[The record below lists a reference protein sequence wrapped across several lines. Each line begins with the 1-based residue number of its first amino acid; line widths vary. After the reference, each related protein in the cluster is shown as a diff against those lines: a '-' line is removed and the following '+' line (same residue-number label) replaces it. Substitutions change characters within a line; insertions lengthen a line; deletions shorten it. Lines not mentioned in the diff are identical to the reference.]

1 MTENNKTNP
10 RVAAL
15 KESATLQIADVARKI
30 ERQGDQVMKFQT
42 GDPDFDSPKEVV
54 DAAHKALVDGHTHYS
69 DTRGLPELRNALA
82 DKLSKDNSIQ
92 YDPDREILV
101 THGAS
106 HGIFSCL
113 QTLLQPSDE
122 VLILSPSW
130 MTYASSVTISGGIP
144 VEVPSDPR
152 ESFMP
157 NMESLNSLVTT
168 RTKVLIINSPNNPSG
183 FVIPRDLMNLL
194 ADFAERHDLT
204 VISDEVYE
212 KLTYDGL
219 KHVSFA
225 SLPNMK
231 ERTITVNSFSKTYA
245 MSGWRIGYLA
255 GPQEIIKNVLK
266 ITQCSGT
273 NVPPYSQK
281 AAIVALNNENVAKYV
296 TDMISTY
303 SMRRNQVANLIE
315 DIPDLKFISPGGAF
329 YYLIDI
335 SAHSKDSTEF
345 ALQLL
350 NKKRVAVVP
359 GVSFGQCTE
368 GWIRMTFATD
378 QEVLRNGL
386 YHMKDFLSDY

>member
-255 GPQEIIKNVLK
+255 GPQEIIKNEFPEVRVFQHSIKGVWVIGVVFNLEIFTNFIHK
-266 ITQCSGT
+266 MVISCCRITC
-273 NVPPYSQK
+273 
-281 AAIVALNNENVAKYV
+281 ALLLIYV
-296 TDMISTY
+296 GVGFGLSRILA
-303 SMRRNQVANLIE
+303 RNL
-315 DIPDLKFISPGGAF
+315 
-329 YYLIDI
+329 
-335 SAHSKDSTEF
+335 
-345 ALQLL
+345 
-350 NKKRVAVVP
+350 
-359 GVSFGQCTE
+359 VS
-368 GWIRMTFATD
+368 
-378 QEVLRNGL
+378 
-386 YHMKDFLSDY
+386 